1 MSKPKLCYIVENG
14 IKVELKPTSKTLT
27 EYIADWEQKR
37 LAAATGIPKELLF
50 SKEAT
55 WKINDVEVPAGR
67 CLDVALTDEL
77 NSKGSVEV
85 EFNFSK
91 GVNK

>member
-1 MSKPKLCYIVENG
+1 MKKTRLYYIAENG
-14 IKVELKPTSKTLT
+14 VKVELKPTSKVLT

-50 SKEAT
+50 SKKAT
-55 WKINDVEVPAGR
+55 WKINDMKVSFGE
-67 CLDVALTDEL
+67 CLNQALTDEL

-85 EFNFSK
+85 EYNFSK
-91 GVNK
+91 GVSK